1 MSARPPRASAIYV
14 GRVRHRRLVGTPREF
29 SYRTSWLYL
38 DLDEAAEVFEGH
50 RLWSFDQSNVQ
61 CVLRRDL
68 IGGAAAPRSASPGA
82 AAMELRAHVLDR
94 VQSELG
100 HRPKGPVRVLT
111 TPRSFGFAF
120 NPVTFYWC
128 FDRLGVAVEAI
139 VAEITNTPWGERHAY
154 VLDGLA
160 AGSARRVQRF
170 EFAKVF
176 HVSPFQPME
185 HNYAWAMGLPGPRLV
200 VHMENRTRGEG
211 TPVFDATLT
220 LERRALDSANLG
232 AMFRHH
238 PFHGLGSLAAIYV
251 QAARLFLSRTP
262 FYSHPSQR
270 PPVSTPR

>member
-1 MSARPPRASAIYV
+1 MSARLPRSSAIYV
-14 GRVRHRRLVGTPREF
+14 GRVRHRRLVGTHSEF

-50 RLWSFDQSNVQ
+50 RLWSFDQGNVQ

-68 IGGAAAPRSASPGA
+68 FGGATAPKGASPDA
-82 AAMELRAHVLDR
+82 AAMHLRAQVLDR
-94 VQSELG
+94 VQSDLG

-111 TPRSFGFAF
+111 TPRSFGFVF

-185 HNYAWAMGLPGPRLV
+185 HDYAWAMGLPGPRLV
-200 VHMENRTRGEG
+200 VHMENRLRGEG

-220 LERRALDSANLG
+220 LERRDLDANNLG
-232 AMFRHH
+232 SMFRHH
-238 PFHGLGSLAAIYV
+238 PFHGLGSLAAIYA
-251 QAARLFLSRTP
+251 QAARLFLSRAP
-262 FYSHPSQR
+262 FYSHPSRR